1 MWIDWRKNER
11 WTFLPDRIYKK
22 LCQAEKLFH
31 AQNTE
36 PNPRLKEKIKQ
47 ERIPHKVSLIRKLHL
62 VLDKSLYTNIHQ

>member
-1 MWIDWRKNER
+1 MWIDWRKKER

-22 LCQAEKLFH
+22 LCQDEQLFH

-47 ERIPHKVSLIRKLHL
+47 ERIPHKVSLILKLHL